1 MSAFSLRDFDAIIFD
16 MDSTLVNT
24 QDYPLKA
31 TAWVLD
37 KHTKDSSAV
46 NEEYLSSL
54 VRAYRQ
60 GIKQVVQGAP
70 YRPPFEIVKSA
81 IAEGLASI
89 GVESSPELVLEATQ
103 YFKELHINLATLRPS
118 VDDLLSSL
126 KALNKKLGVVTNGF
140 EGHAKIIL
148 QKLGALDYFQTIVD
162 TGAVQTYKPHPEPFE
177 YALSQ
182 LGAIPETSL
191 YIGDEY
197 LADIVGSKT
206 VGLSAVW
213 VNLRGH
219 DLQLMLDKFGSEYH
233 PDLVV
238 ESISQLLD
246 FL

>member
-1 MSAFSLRDFDAIIFD
+1 MSDFSLKHFDAIIFD

-24 QDYPLKA
+24 HDYPLKA
-31 TAWVLD
+31 TTWVLER
-37 KHTKDSSAV
+37 HTKDSSVV

-60 GIKQVVQGAP
+60 GIKQVVKGAP

-89 GVESSPELVLEATQ
+89 GVESTPEMVLEATH
-103 YFKELHINLATLRPS
+103 YFKELHITLATLRPS
-118 VDDLLSSL
+118 VTDLLSHL
-126 KALNKKLGVVTNGF
+126 KSLNKKLGIVTNGF
-140 EGHAKIIL
+140 EGHVEKIL
-148 QKLGALDYFQTIVD
+148 QKLGVLDYFQTIVD
-162 TGAVQTYKPHPEPFE
+162 PAVAETYKPHPEPFE
-177 YALSQ
+177 HALSRLQ
-182 LGAIPETSL
+182 TAPDKSL

-206 VGLSAVW
+206 VGMSAVW
-213 VNLRGH
+213 VNMRNH
-219 DLQLMLDKFGSEYH
+219 DLQYMLDKFGTEYH

-238 ESISQLLD
+238 DSISRLID